1 MTDQDHWAT
10 DGKCGNCE
18 HYHRTDIQQGECWR
32 YPPTP
37 IAVTQPGGGVALG
50 SARSVVP
57 SNQTCGEWRANEFA
71 NKPGESK
78 PIPVA
83 SRLIT

>member
-18 HYHRTDIQQGECWR
+18 HYHRTDI
-32 YPPTP
+32 P